1 METEKPKLNIPKPG
15 FAKAFDVLT
24 VALFA
29 ACLVYL
35 LLHWNRL
42 PDQIPAHFG
51 ANGEVDRWGSKFE
64 LFILPAIAI
73 FLWIGLWVLEKY
85 PHLYN
90 YINLRPDN
98 VEIQYRYGM
107 VFMNVT
113 KNMSTLLMVF
123 IMWQLTDIALERTES
138 LNMPIFIGILA
149 VLFISI
155 GYYFY
160 RMMKL

>member
-1 METEKPKLNIPKPG
+1 METEKPKMDIPKPG
-15 FAKAFDVLT
+15 VAKVFDLLT

-29 ACLVYL
+29 AGLAYL

-64 LFILPAIAI
+64 LFILPAIAL
-73 FLWIGLWVLEKY
+73 FLWIGLSVLEKY

-90 YINLRPDN
+90 YINLHPDN
-98 VEIQYRYGM
+98 VEIQYRYG
-107 VFMNVT
+107 VIFMNVM
-113 KNMSTLLMVF
+113 KNLSTLLMAF
-123 IMWQLTDIALERTES
+123 IMWQLTDIALGRTES

-149 VLFISI
+149 VLFISM

-160 RMMKL
+160 RMIKL